1 MVEKVTVTV
10 WSQLTRYGE
19 VEFTVKSHK
28 GIFKRKCL
36 HDALSE
42 ADIKMTGID
51 DMIKSYNKKLKHVE
65 HFAVKSEYTR
75 LYDEERKATEG
86 NGESCNDPQPAVEHS
101 TDDIPVKHTKSSKS
115 RTKRREAVLS

>member
-19 VEFTVKSHK
+19 VEFMVKSHK

-36 HDALSE
+36 HDALSD

-51 DMIKSYNKKLKHVE
+51 DMIKLFTKKLKNVE
-65 HFAVKSEYTR
+65 HFAVKSEHTR
-75 LYDEERKATEG
+75 LYDEERKTTKG
-86 NGESCNDPQPAVEHS
+86 DGESCDDTEPAIEHS
-101 TDDIPVKHTKSSKS
+101 ADDIPVKHTKSSKS

>member
-28 GIFKRKCL
+28 GVFKRKCL
-36 HDALSE
+36 HDALSD

-51 DMIKSYNKKLKHVE
+51 DVIKSYTQRLKYVE
-65 HFAVKSEYTR
+65 HFVVKSKDTR
-75 LYDEERKATEG
+75 LYDKTRETEEGTGQSVVDTE
-86 NGESCNDPQPAVEHS
+86 PTVEHS
-101 TDDIPVKHTKSSKS
+101 VYDVPVKHTKSSKS